1 MKNKDEDYVKA
12 LKRFGDDIDG
22 LIQNMRKQ
30 YMEMR
35 DLYKWELMEVES
47 EFMKE
52 RKAILEKNASEI

>member
-1 MKNKDEDYVKA
+1 VKA